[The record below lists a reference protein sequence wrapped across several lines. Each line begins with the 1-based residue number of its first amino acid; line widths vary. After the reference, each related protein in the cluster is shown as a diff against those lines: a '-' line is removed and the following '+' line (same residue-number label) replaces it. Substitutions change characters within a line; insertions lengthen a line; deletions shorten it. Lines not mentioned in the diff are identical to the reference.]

1 MSVEHRLMKLPSFW
15 LAVIIPLGLAVW
27 LAFLIYNTADG
38 SLIFAPTPQGLAFAI
53 DYFQVPLL
61 FLVLVIPSL
70 ALLISN
76 QRTALLKQQ
85 MLSQQQQTTFANHY
99 LHISQFNQH
108 MPPELMKRLGMS
120 SRVLHKVF
128 YPHSREGDFALND
141 KLASFIL
148 FKFAEIVQAS
158 EVALKLA
165 QSHDA
170 DEKAV
175 AHNRIEYV
183 MGQSVSL
190 MMFFAAR
197 VKGQQ
202 PQCMDFYFLKDAMAD
217 YFDAID
223 GVVNFDGFKDGHFD
237 LSAFAQLFDAKE
249 VKAWFARNDN
259 FLRLLCRENNQV
271 NALDGEFEQL

>member
-1 MSVEHRLMKLPSFW
+1 MSVEHRLIKLPSFW

-38 SLIFAPTPQGLAFAI
+38 SLIFAPTPQGLAFAV

-61 FLVLVIPSL
+61 FLALVIPSL
-70 ALLISN
+70 ALIISN

-99 LHISQFNQH
+99 LHISQFSQH

-128 YPHSREGDFALND
+128 YPHSCEGHFALNK

-148 FKFAEIVQAS
+148 FKFAEIMQAS
-158 EVALKLA
+158 EVALKLVD
-165 QSHDA
+165 SRDA
-170 DEKAV
+170 DEKVV

-183 MGQSVSL
+183 MQQSVSL
-190 MMFFAAR
+190 MMFFAVR
-197 VKGQQ
+197 VRGQQ

-217 YFDAID
+217 YFDVID
-223 GVVNFDGFKDGHFD
+223 GVVNFDGFKDGYFD
-237 LSAFAQLFDAKE
+237 LSAFAALFDAKE
-249 VKAWFARNDN
+249 VKVWFAQHDN
-259 FLRLLCRENNQV
+259 FLRLLCRENTQA